1 VRKDLL
7 YAGTELGIYVSWNG
21 GKDWSPFQLNLPIVP
36 ITDLRVHQGNLIA
49 ATAGRSYWILDD
61 LSLIRQFKKD
71 QEAFKIFKP
80 ASAYLMN
87 GYSELDDSKN
97 DFTGMGTFNG
107 VNPATGV
114 VVYYSLPEIKDSTL
128 HLTMEI
134 KDAAGN
140 VVRSFTSK
148 EEGGSKKYNG
158 APSPDPRLSKS
169 KGLNRFVW
177 DMRYPSLPGVPE
189 VYMAVS
195 YRGHKAAPGTYSISL
210 KLGDKTVTTDAE
222 ILANPLY
229 RTTAAA
235 YKEYDAVMLSMETKA
250 IKMLRMVN
258 ELNAKREQVEQII
271 SKLPTDS
278 LYNAVRKEARAVA
291 DKLKGWDDDMVQRK
305 CKAYDDEEN
314 FPNKFTMNYIFL
326 INQTESEIPQVNQPS
341 LDLMNQLNAQWNV
354 LQARGEDII
363 GKDIPALN
371 KKLWELG
378 IGAIG
383 KN

>member
-1 VRKDLL
+1 
-7 YAGTELGIYVSWNG
+7 
-21 GKDWSPFQLNLPIVP
+21 
-36 ITDLRVHQGNLIA
+36 
-49 ATAGRSYWILDD
+49 
-61 LSLIRQFKKD
+61 
-71 QEAFKIFKP
+71 
-80 ASAYLMN
+80 
-87 GYSELDDSKN
+87 
-97 DFTGMGTFNG
+97 
-107 VNPATGV
+107 
-114 VVYYSLPEIKDSTL
+114 
-128 HLTMEI
+128 
-134 KDAAGN
+134 
-140 VVRSFTSK
+140 
-148 EEGGSKKYNG
+148 
-158 APSPDPRLSKS
+158 
-169 KGLNRFVW
+169 
-177 DMRYPSLPGVPE
+177 
-189 VYMAVS
+189 
-195 YRGHKAAPGTYSISL
+195 
-210 KLGDKTVTTDAE
+210 
-222 ILANPLY
+222 
-229 RTTAAA
+229 
-235 YKEYDAVMLSMETKA
+235 
-250 IKMLRMVN
+250 VN

-278 LYNAVRKEARAVA
+278 LYNAVRKEALAVA